1 MNSETPALTKSR
13 PYRQTARAEAAAATH
28 RRIIEAFLGFAR
40 DRWLDEITLD
50 EVAKAAGVTMQTV
63 IRRFGGKDG
72 LIDAA
77 HALFSQEIPERR
89 AVPPGALDQALKALI
104 ADYELTGDVV
114 VRYLAQ
120 EDRYPA
126 LRDILTY
133 GRAQHRGWV
142 EGVFAPRLSCLEDSV
157 RERRLNALIAATD
170 VYTWKLLRRDLG
182 QSQPTVLAVMQ
193 ELVRGLIKEPT
204 SGPARD

>member
-1 MNSETPALTKSR
+1 MKFGTDTFTGSR
-13 PYRQTARAEAAAATH
+13 PYRQAARAEATAATR

-40 DRWLDEITLD
+40 DQWLDEITLD

-63 IRRFGGKDG
+63 IRHYGGKDG
-72 LIDAA
+72 LISAA
-77 HALFSQEIPERR
+77 DALFSQQIPERR
-89 AVPPGALDQALKALI
+89 AVPPGAVDQALSALV

-114 VRYLAQ
+114 IRFLAQ

-126 LRDILTY
+126 LHRALAY
-133 GRAQHRGWV
+133 GRANHRSWV
-142 EGVFAPRLSCLEDSV
+142 ENILAPALASLQNSI

-182 QSQPTVLAVMQ
+182 HAQPAVVAVMRD
-193 ELVRGLIKEPT
+193 LVRGLIDDPPT
-204 SGPARD
+204 PAHN